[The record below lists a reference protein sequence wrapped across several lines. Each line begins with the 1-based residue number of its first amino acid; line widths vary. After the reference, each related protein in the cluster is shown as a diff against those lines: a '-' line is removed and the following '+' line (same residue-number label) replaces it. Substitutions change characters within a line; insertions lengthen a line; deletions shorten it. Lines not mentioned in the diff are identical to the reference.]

1 MTLLTLAAELPQV
14 HIILRVARSAFRAQL
29 HLRSGLAM
37 AAGAIQP
44 GVRSEQRETG
54 LLAMIEIPPLPAVGG
69 MALLAL
75 RSEAAFVGVVLLVA
89 IDTLR
94 ACELEGFAA
103 AVTLIARDGHMQA
116 QKRKLRQV
124 MVKVDDGLP
133 ALRQMTFL
141 APGAEPAL
149 VNIVGLVTAHA
160 IGDEFARADRSGV
173 AGVAFNR

>member
-14 HIILRVARSAFRAQL
+14 HIILRVARGALRAQL

-37 AAGAIQP
+37 APGAIQP

-75 RSEAAFVGVVLLVA
+75 RSQAAVVGVVLLVA
-89 IDTLR
+89 IDAFR
-94 ACELEGFAA
+94 ARELEGFV
-103 AVTLIARDGHMQA
+103 AVTLIARDGDMQA

-124 MVKVDDGLP
+124 MVKVDDRLP

-141 APGAEPAL
+141 ALGAEPAL

-173 AGVAFNR
+173 AGVALNC

>member
-14 HIILRVARSAFRAQL
+14 HIILRVARGAFRAQL
-29 HLRSGLAM
+29 HLRSRLAM

-54 LLAMIEIPPLPAVGG
+54 LPAMIEIPPLPAVGG

-89 IDTLR
+89 IDAFR
-94 ACELEGFAA
+94 ACQLEGFA

-160 IGDEFARADRSGV
+160 IGGEFARADRSGV
-173 AGVAFNR
+173 AGVAFNC